1 MAQLKAEAQKPSD
14 GQANSNYHLCQ
25 LASLKC
31 WLLSRGVCMG
41 ARGLLVGQVPAER
54 PSGV

>member
-14 GQANSNYHLCQ
+14 GQANYNYHLCQ
-25 LASLKC
+25 LATLKC
-31 WLLSRGVCMG
+31 WRLSRGVYVG

-54 PSGV
+54 TSGI